1 MDSHEKF
8 FEDKLPDRS
17 KFYSSL
23 EDECISNR
31 NYLHA
36 NNVWNVLKMNTLG
49 DYHDLHLKTQF
60 SYQLMFLKHSLVH
73 PQNIMDQIL
82 ILIFL
87 ALDQVGMQCLK

>member
-23 EDECISNR
+23 EDECLSNR

-36 NNVWNVLKMNTLG
+36 NNVWNV
-49 DYHDLHLKTQF
+49 
-60 SYQLMFLKHSLVH
+60 
-73 PQNIMDQIL
+73 
-82 ILIFL
+82 
-87 ALDQVGMQCLK
+87 